1 VEIAQA
7 QADVRRVYR
16 SGSVGQVA
24 SGVVWLVGG
33 ALATWVSDAAGMAA
47 LFLGGAAIFALTT
60 LGLRLLGGPS
70 ALPKGHPMNSL
81 AFQIAMTVPLGV
93 LVVIVLARDDPSLFF
108 PGAMVIVGA
117 HYLPFV
123 FLYGLPAFA
132 ALGGALVVGAT
143 GVLYLAPDA
152 GVGAAWA
159 TGVLLV
165 AVGLVLPR
173 TPVSRHRAPAGERAD
188 PR

>member
-1 VEIAQA
+1 M
-7 QADVRRVYR
+7 YR
-16 SGSVGQVA
+16 YGSVGQVV
-24 SGVVWLVGG
+24 SGVVWLAAA
-33 ALATWVSDAAGMAA
+33 ALATWVSDGAGMAA
-47 LFLGGAAIFALTT
+47 LFLGGATIFALTT

-93 LVVIVLARDDPSLFF
+93 LVVIVLGRDDPSLFF

-143 GVLYLAPDA
+143 AVLYVAPDA

-159 TGVLLV
+159 TGALLV
-165 AVGLVLPR
+165 VVGLVLPR
-173 TPVSRHRAPAGERAD
+173 TPVLRHPAPAGGHSD